1 MRFFAVLW
9 RDYLVFKS
17 KFISVTL
24 GAMIGP
30 FLYLLAFGWGLGSA
44 LQIDGIS
51 YIVFVIPGI
60 VAMNS
65 MTNSFSFIATDINL
79 SRLYTKTFEALM
91 ISPIH
96 MLTFTAAKISAGALR
111 GLYSALLILG
121 ISFAFQQE
129 LRPDWYF
136 VLVLLLNC
144 YVFSSIGFIA
154 GLLINSH
161 AGVAKA
167 SNFVITPMSFLC
179 GTFFPLEKFPPPL
192 KAIIQILP
200 LTQTVKGLRSCLAS
214 SQEVGRLWIVPLV
227 LCGYLILLIPVAA
240 LICKRAE

>member
-17 KFISVTL
+17 KFTGITL
-24 GAMIGP
+24 GAIIGP
-30 FLYLLAFGWGLGSA
+30 FLYLFAFGWGLGSA
-44 LQIDGIS
+44 VQFDGMS

-79 SRLYTKTFEALM
+79 SRLYAKTFEAVM

-96 MLTFTAAKISAGALR
+96 MLTFTLAKISAGALR
-111 GLYSALLILG
+111 GLYGAILILAL
-121 ISFAFQQE
+121 SFVFQQE

-136 VLVLLLNC
+136 FLVLLLNC

-179 GTFFPLEKFPPPL
+179 GTFFPLDKFPPTIRT
-192 KAIIQILP
+192 IIRILP
-200 LTQTVKGLRSCLAS
+200 LSQTVEGLRSGS
-214 SQEVGRLWIVPLV
+214 DIRGGTGRHVVPLV
-227 LCGYLILLIPVAA
+227 LCVYLVILIPTAA
-240 LICKRAE
+240 HICKRAE